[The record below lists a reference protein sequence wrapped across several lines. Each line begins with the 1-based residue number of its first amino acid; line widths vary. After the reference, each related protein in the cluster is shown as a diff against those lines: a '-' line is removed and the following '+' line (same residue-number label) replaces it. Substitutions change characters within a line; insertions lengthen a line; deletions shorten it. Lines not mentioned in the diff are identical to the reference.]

1 MTTMDQIHD
10 IRNRYYAKGDN
21 ISKISSAMKLDR
33 KTVRKYVE
41 KDDWNQPLPKP
52 IKERQFCPKLD
63 DFKPTIDE
71 WLERD
76 KKAKRKQ
83 RHTAQRVFNR
93 LCEEFPNTFNC
104 SYRTVAAYFKQRKAE
119 IFSNLPESFLPL
131 EHGPGEAQVDF
142 GDAQF
147 FEKGRLYDGK
157 YLVVSFP
164 YSNQGYLQLFHGEN
178 MECLLEGMDAI
189 FRHIGGVPFKL
200 WFDNTRTIVTKVIRG
215 GDRETTERFERFR
228 EHYHFQAVFCNPGEG
243 HEKGNVENK
252 VGYGRR
258 NLFVPIPEFTSLAEY
273 NKELLM
279 RCDEDGSRD
288 HYRRNDTITALF
300 AEDRKHLNDLPR
312 IALDLAK
319 LVSVKTNNCG
329 KFVLFN
335 TGRHEYS
342 VSPKYSDAFINLR
355 ITSSQVIV
363 MDENFREIIPH
374 PRLYGPD
381 KQQSMNWIPYLNQL
395 SKRPRALKYTGI
407 YEMMPLTMQELLG
420 RCTNTEIGSV
430 LKVLSALTEKSG
442 FESAVNTV
450 NNAAAYGISDAESL
464 KNIHRKLYSDTP
476 ELPPMPLGS
485 SIPKLDQMPTNLI
498 AYDIFLKK
506 GGATNAR

>member
-1 MTTMDQIHD
+1 M
-10 IRNRYYAKGDN
+10 N
-21 ISKISSAMKLDR
+21 
-33 KTVRKYVE
+33 
-41 KDDWNQPLPKP
+41 
-52 IKERQFCPKLD
+52 
-63 DFKPTIDE
+63 
-71 WLERD
+71 
-76 KKAKRKQ
+76 
-83 RHTAQRVFNR
+83 
-93 LCEEFPNTFNC
+93 
-104 SYRTVAAYFKQRKAE
+104 
-119 IFSNLPESFLPL
+119 
-131 EHGPGEAQVDF
+131 
-142 GDAQF
+142 
-147 FEKGRLYDGK
+147 
-157 YLVVSFP
+157 
-164 YSNQGYLQLFHGEN
+164 
-178 MECLLEGMDAI
+178 AI
-189 FRHIGGVPFKL
+189 FHHIGGVPFKL
-200 WFDNTRTIVTKVIRG
+200 WFDNTKTIVTKVIRG

-258 NLFVPIPEFTSLAEY
+258 NLFVPIPEFASLAEY
-273 NKELLM
+273 NKELLV
-279 RCDEDGSRD
+279 RCDEDGDRD
-288 HYRRNDTITALF
+288 HYRRNDTITSLF

-319 LVSVKTNNCG
+319 LTSLKTNNCG

-342 VSPKYSDAFINLR
+342 VSPKYAEVFVNLR

-363 MDENFREIIPH
+363 MDENYREIIRH

-381 KQQSMNWIPYLNQL
+381 KQLSMNWIPYLKQL

-430 LKVLSALTEKSG
+430 LKVLAVLTEKSG

-485 SIPKLDQMPTNLI
+485 GIPKLDQMPANLI

-506 GGATNAR
+506 GGIINAR